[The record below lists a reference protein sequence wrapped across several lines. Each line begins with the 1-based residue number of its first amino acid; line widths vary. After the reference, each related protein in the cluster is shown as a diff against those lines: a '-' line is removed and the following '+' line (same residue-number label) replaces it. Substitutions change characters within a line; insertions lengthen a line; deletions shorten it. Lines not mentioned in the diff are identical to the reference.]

1 MASVMTATV
10 LPFSSPS
17 PASLLAPVDIHLAAS
32 GPSVRLDCPLS
43 EAVDYFQRDSALR
56 LLPVLDG
63 ADRPVGAI
71 YERDMRRILFNSF
84 GHALLRNP
92 SFGGSLNDHVR
103 PCASADRATDVETLV
118 DLFAA
123 QGEGCEGL
131 IVTDGG
137 VFAGVLGG
145 SLLLRLTAQR
155 DARVAVARAER
166 IEKIA
171 QESADFR
178 TDVERLIADLVIMAD
193 QLATLAGE
201 ATERAA
207 LDDADAAAM
216 AVAAVQTADRL
227 AGISTGGADLGA
239 LFAAMEAETRD
250 AGEAIRDAVE
260 RSRSGAARSEALAQ
274 EAEDIGT
281 VVAVIDTIA
290 RATSM
295 LALNASIEAAR
306 AGAAGEGFAVV
317 AREVQSLAAQTRD
330 AAAQISGKIDHF
342 RGAIREVAAGHAH
355 MDTAMAR
362 VKHLSAAVFDAVA
375 RQSAFSLTI
384 SESVAEAAL
393 SSDHIRTGARQ
404 ISDNASGRAQAARL
418 MRDVA
423 GRLAEEA
430 HRLEDRAGGF
440 ITAIRAA

>member
-1 MASVMTATV
+1 MTATV
-10 LPFSSPS
+10 LPFTPPS
-17 PASLLAPVDIHLAAS
+17 AVSYPAPVDLHLAADA
-32 GPSVRLDCPLS
+32 PAIRLGRPLS
-43 EAVDYFQRDSALR
+43 EAVDFFQRDSALR
-56 LLPVLDG
+56 LLPVLDTAG
-63 ADRPVGAI
+63 RPVGAI
-71 YERDMRRILFNSF
+71 YERDMRRILFNPF

-92 SFGGSLNDHVR
+92 SFGGRLDDHVC
-103 PCASADRATDVETLV
+103 PCASADRATDIEALV

-123 QGEGCEGL
+123 QGDGCEGL

-137 VFAGVLGG
+137 IYAGVLSGA
-145 SLLLRLTAQR
+145 LLLRLTAER
-155 DARVAVARAER
+155 DARVALARAER
-166 IEKIA
+166 VEKIT

-178 TDVERLIADLVIMAD
+178 SDVERLIADLVVMAD

-216 AVAAVQTADRL
+216 AVAATQTADRL
-227 AGISTGGADLGA
+227 AGIAAGGVELGQ
-239 LFAAMEAETRD
+239 LFAAMEAEVRD
-250 AGEAIRDAVE
+250 AGDAIREAVA

-274 EAEDIGT
+274 EADDIGA
-281 VVAVIDTIA
+281 VVALIDSIA

-330 AAAQISGKIDHF
+330 AAAEISGRIDHF
-342 RGAIREVAAGHAH
+342 RGAIGEVAAGHAH
-355 MDTAMAR
+355 MDATMTRADR
-362 VKHLSAAVFDAVA
+362 LSAAVFDAVA
-375 RQSAFSLTI
+375 RQGAFSLTI
-384 SESVAEAAL
+384 ADSVAEAGQ
-393 SSDHIRTGARQ
+393 SSDHIRNGARQ

-423 GRLAEEA
+423 GRLSEEA
-430 HRLEDRAGGF
+430 HRLDERAGGF
-440 ITAIRAA
+440 IAAIRAA